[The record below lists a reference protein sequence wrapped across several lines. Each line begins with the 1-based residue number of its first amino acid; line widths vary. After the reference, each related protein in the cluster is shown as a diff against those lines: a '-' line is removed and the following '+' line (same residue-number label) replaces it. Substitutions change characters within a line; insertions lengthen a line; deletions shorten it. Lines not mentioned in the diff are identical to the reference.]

1 VKRIDSVILREIIG
15 PWCFG
20 VAMFSVVIF
29 AGNFLFQLSQ
39 FMVQGA
45 GVMRV
50 VELTILFLPS
60 VIIKT
65 FPMAIL
71 LAALLAFGRLSS
83 DSEIVAMR
91 AAGVS
96 IRRMMYPVAV
106 FSIGIAIVSF
116 ALNEIIVPPAT
127 MQALTLQSQIAADLK
142 SSGDQPLA
150 FALKD
155 NQGNVTALV
164 AAADFDLASKSLQNV
179 TITALDK
186 TGEPSFYLHAP
197 LFQYTGGTK
206 NWKIIGGGRLV
217 AADGGYSATLKGDT
231 WPPEVPDIT
240 LTPQDLLR
248 QNLKT
253 LDAFSLSQMREQ
265 ITDAKTDPHTSRK
278 QLVNLQYGFWNKFA
292 LPLAALVYGLLGAP
306 LGIRNVRTGAATGFA
321 VSVAIIF
328 AYITLANLMN
338 VYAMGGA
345 IPAYLASFTPL
356 VIGLIAAGV
365 IIWRRNG

>member
-1 VKRIDSVILREIIG
+1 MKRIDSVIMKEILG
-15 PWCFG
+15 PWGFG

-29 AGNFLFQLSQ
+29 AGNFLFQLSN
-39 FMVQGA
+39 FIVQGA
-45 GVMRV
+45 GMFRV
-50 VELTILFLPS
+50 AELTLLFLPS

-71 LAALLAFGRLSS
+71 LAALLSFGRLSS

-96 IRRMMYPVAV
+96 ILRMMYPVAL
-106 FSIGIAIVSF
+106 FSF
-116 ALNEIIVPPAT
+116 AIAVLSFGLNELIVPPAT
-127 MQALTLQSQIAADLK
+127 MQALALQDKISTELK
-142 SSGDQPLA
+142 SNGDQPLA
-150 FALKD
+150 ASQKDDKGNQIALI
-155 NQGNVTALV
+155 
-164 AAADFDLASKSLQNV
+164 AATDFDLNSRSLEKV
-179 TITALDK
+179 TITSYDK
-186 TGEPSFYLHAP
+186 SGKPSFYLYTP
-197 LFQYTGGTK
+197 LLRYTDNQ
-206 NWKIIGGGRLV
+206 NWRIIGGGTLV
-217 AADGGYSATLKGDT
+217 AADGSYSMTLKGDT
-231 WPPEVPDIT
+231 WPPEVQSVK
-240 LTPQDLLR
+240 LTPADILR
-248 QNLKT
+248 QSLKT
-253 LDAFSLSQMREQ
+253 LDAFSLSQMRQQ
-265 ITDAKTDPHTSRK
+265 IQEAKNDPHVSRK
-278 QLVNLQYGFWNKFA
+278 QVANLEYGFWNKFA